1 MVGLL
6 KQDVGSDFG
15 FFQQAVV
22 VNRSCSNVDIY
33 AADGAV
39 FMFNAVNGVD
49 GVQIILHGV
58 VKRVFAGFQ
67 GKPFVAHVL
76 QGDYLP
82 ADIFLGKLLAGDMF
96 VF

>member
-22 VNRSCSNVDIY
+22 ANRSCSDVDIY
-33 AADGAV
+33 TADGAV
-39 FMFNAVNGVD
+39 FVFNTVNGVD
-49 GVQIILHGV
+49 GVQIIFHGV
-58 VKRVFAGFQ
+58 VNRIFAGFQ
-67 GKPFVAHVL
+67 GESFVPHVL

-82 ADIFLGKLLAGDMF
+82 ADIFLGKLLAGDVF